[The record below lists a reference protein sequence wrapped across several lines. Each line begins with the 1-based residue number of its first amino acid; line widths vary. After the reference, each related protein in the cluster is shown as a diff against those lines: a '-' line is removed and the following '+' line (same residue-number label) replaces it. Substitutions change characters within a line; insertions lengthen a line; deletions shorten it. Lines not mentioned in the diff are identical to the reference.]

1 MHYMRQ
7 SRKLYNVDSKDT
19 NVVNIFSPN
28 NIAPTS
34 IKEKSLRYYNEK
46 QNKDINNRNF

>member
-28 NIAPTS
+28 NMPSTS
-34 IKEKSLRYYNEK
+34 IKEKSLRYNEK